1 MNKTEK
7 VKAYLKRYGTKK
19 LIWKVLEKKDKIED
33 YESDRIAEMVTES
46 QMEEQRNATFR
57 NTVTISILMPVFNT
71 EPVKLTQTLNSVK
84 QQTYAHWELCVAD
97 AGNEKRKNVID
108 SVFRDDSRI
117 KYVSLKEN
125 FGISENTNCAL
136 ELATGEYV
144 AFLDHDDLLEPDALY
159 EVMRRIDK
167 G

>member
-1 MNKTEK
+1 MNKAEK

-71 EPVKLTQTLNSVK
+71 EPVKLIQTLNSVK

-117 KYVSLKEN
+117 KYV
-125 FGISENTNCAL
+125 
-136 ELATGEYV
+136 
-144 AFLDHDDLLEPDALY
+144 
-159 EVMRRIDK
+159 
-167 G
+167 